1 MVGTIEVGIGGC
13 MDQSADNYD
22 ENAEYDNGTCC
33 YIGELSTDILPALCS
48 DDIASLNILSSS
60 IYNLNYEVL
69 NFELSNTT
77 GQFDLDEGEYDILVN
92 ITDSQCY
99 DTITISIPPPPEE
112 INILVETVDILCHGD
127 SSGSIVVSAS
137 GGTGDFLYS
146 NDNINYSRQFLLYL
160 YLGQLRFQAN

>member
-1 MVGTIEVGIGGC
+1 

-69 NFELSNTT
+69 NFELSNST
-77 GQFDLDEGEYDILVN
+77 GQFDLDEGEYDMKKNLIFWLFALLLL
-92 ITDSQCY
+92 TAC
-99 DTITISIPPPPEE
+99 
-112 INILVETVDILCHGD
+112 G
-127 SSGSIVVSAS
+127 SSEATQQ
-137 GGTGDFLYS
+137 TGDTA
-146 NDNINYSRQFLLYL
+146 
-160 YLGQLRFQAN
+160 QASQITVYKSPT